1 VACVTWRTRVDRN
14 LRVLTPF
21 AWAQHR
27 WWCVERVCASLRI
40 ATAMEGDEM
49 ARAGAFRRGR
59 CSPSTVAQSDA
70 RRRRRRKA
78 AQVSAR
84 AGASAVRRQGG
95 LQRNSFISIQ
105 LLHALFPLFPWA
117 AAPEASARLLHGG
130 VVVLRA
136 CAAGRT
142 TSLDLAVVLRGAAS
156 KPSKQC
162 HRPVRCISTH
172 ASAPTPPSPVPST
185 ACHRGK
191 DDDITLAMATCQVA
205 TYQPRPA

>member
-70 RRRRRRKA
+70 RRRRRRKERPSSLSPRIRTLA
-78 AQVSAR
+78 PPT
-84 AGASAVRRQGG
+84 
-95 LQRNSFISIQ
+95 
-105 LLHALFPLFPWA
+105 PLRSMTSNLRYFL
-117 AAPEASARLLHGG
+117 EASAH
-130 VVVLRA
+130 V
-136 CAAGRT
+136 
-142 TSLDLAVVLRGAAS
+142 
-156 KPSKQC
+156 
-162 HRPVRCISTH
+162 H
-172 ASAPTPPSPVPST
+172 
-185 ACHRGK
+185 
-191 DDDITLAMATCQVA
+191 
-205 TYQPRPA
+205 